1 MSKEN
6 LEQFMK
12 QIDESKDLQAK
23 IGEEITGDAL
33 VALGAAHGCEFS
45 IEDLQGDAELS
56 DKQLEGVA
64 GGSPLS
70 NSTVSVSCVS
80 AVAVKD
86 DPAIQSAMKKELAHT
101 RRRTSTRSKCAFRLR
116 IVWWTGVSG
125 NPKRESMW
133 RRESNPHHTFS

>member
-12 QIDESKDLQAK
+12 QIDESQDLQAK

-64 GGSPLS
+64 GGAAFIKFDG
-70 NSTVSVSCVS
+70 VS
-80 AVAVKD
+80 K
-86 DPAIQSAMKKELAHT
+86 L
-101 RRRTSTRSKCAFRLR
+101 RLR
-116 IVWWTGVSG
+116 RGSKG
-125 NPKRESMW
+125 R
-133 RRESNPHHTFS
+133 FSVLLNFEEIKVT